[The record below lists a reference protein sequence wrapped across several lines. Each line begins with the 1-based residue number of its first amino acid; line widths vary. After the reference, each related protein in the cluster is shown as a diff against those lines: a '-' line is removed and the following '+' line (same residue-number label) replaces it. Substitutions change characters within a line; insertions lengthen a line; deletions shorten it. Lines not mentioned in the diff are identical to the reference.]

1 MTTITSAPIAISKK
15 TVKAVQNINEII
27 KTIDIS
33 IEDLNT
39 GINKKMDEL
48 FDLLLQHTLKSDEV
62 NIEICKSVNGPSFL
76 IHDMEV
82 NNPVKFR
89 DRMKEIK
96 EGLRK
101 EFLSRYDDEMW
112 MDNMDAQPTI
122 PTEVKGYHGWNLVD

>member
-1 MTTITSAPIAISKK
+1 MTTIISAPIAISKK
-15 TVKAVQNINEII
+15 TVKAVQNINETI

-33 IEDLNT
+33 IEDLNI

-48 FDLLLQHTLKSDEV
+48 FDLLLQHTLKSNEV
-62 NIEICKSVNGPSFL
+62 NIEICKSANGPSFL
-76 IHDMEV
+76 IQDMEA

-89 DRMKEIK
+89 DRIKEIK

-112 MDNMDAQPTI
+112 MDYMDSQPTI
-122 PTEVKGYHGWNLVD
+122 PTEVKGYNEWNLVD

>member
-1 MTTITSAPIAISKK
+1 MTTIISAPIAISKK
-15 TVKAVQNINEII
+15 TVKAVQNINETI

-33 IEDLNT
+33 IEDLNI

-48 FDLLLQHTLKSDEV
+48 FDLLLQHTLKSNEV
-62 NIEICKSVNGPSFL
+62 NIEICKSANGPSFL
-76 IHDMEV
+76 IQDMEA

-89 DRMKEIK
+89 DRIKEIK

-112 MDNMDAQPTI
+112 MDYMDSQPTI